1 MKRLLLFA
9 VAAVVAAGCATP
21 EPMLRSQEA
30 EPLSRAGP
38 AATAGTADYPGVPGC
53 SDRAR
58 SGWTPFRDYA
68 FSPNSDEILQSDG
81 NKAWEIAES
90 MKQNPSLRAA
100 VDGLN
105 ALRASSVRDALLN
118 AGVPADRILTGAYGN
133 PQLRREN
140 RVMVLFGC

>member
-1 MKRLLLFA
+1 MRRLLLFA
-9 VAAVVAAGCATP
+9 VTAVVAAGCATP

-38 AATAGTADYPGVPGC
+38 AATAGTADYPGAPGC

-105 ALRASSVRDALLN
+105 ALRAGSVRDALLN